1 MHQSIDKKNK
11 IGIYLIFLIILSTTS
26 NKNIKTNEDY
36 SLSINNINVTGLP
49 GGKNLQVAQQLNK
62 LLNENIFF
70 ANESIINGI
79 ILQYNSVESYT
90 VKKIYPKKIHVE
102 IKPTRFIARIEND
115 TSLMVGANGKI
126 IENGF
131 VNEDLPLLVGEFSSK
146 KFLKLK
152 KIVEN
157 SEFKFTNFKSII
169 FHPSKTIDIE
179 MIEGILIKLP
189 EKNLTESLR
198 IAFKAI
204 KNDTL
209 KVNKIINLRIL
220 DRIIT
225 QK

>member
-36 SLSINNINVTGLP
+36 SLTINNINVTGLP
-49 GGKNLQVAQQLNK
+49 GDKNLQVAQQLNK
-62 LLNENIFF
+62 LINGNIFF
-70 ANESIINGI
+70 VDKSIINGI
-79 ILQYNSVESYT
+79 ILQYNSVENYT

-115 TSLMVGANGKI
+115 TSLIVGANGKI
-126 IENGF
+126 IDNGF
-131 VNEDLPLLVGEFSSK
+131 VNEDLPLLVGEFSSE
-146 KFLKLK
+146 KFLELK

-157 SEFKFTNFKSII
+157 SEFRFINFKSII

-179 MIEGILIKLP
+179 TIEGILIKLP
-189 EKNLTESLR
+189 EKNLAEALR